1 LIPSSATALAPLL
14 AVAWGL
20 VGAKV
25 GVVCAALV
33 APVLTLFMLPGMW
46 LALAAAGLAEWVT
59 DERLFSPWSL
69 GGCLVLALLGE
80 LWEFSASAA
89 RAKKAGAGRRGAI
102 GALIGG
108 FLGAIAGTM
117 ILPVIGTIAVGG
129 LGALAGSFAL
139 ERDGG
144 RSVDEALRV
153 GKAAATGQVLG
164 VAGKLAICCAMA
176 LWLAVAVVF

>member
-1 LIPSSATALAPLL
+1 MSFASIAIDPVPAVIWAT
-14 AVAWGL
+14 

-25 GVVCAALV
+25 AVVLAALL
-33 APVLTLFMLPGMW
+33 APALTLFMLPGMW
-46 LALAAAGLAEWVT
+46 LALAAAGLAEWGT
-59 DERLFSPWSL
+59 EETLFSPWSL

-80 LWEFSASAA
+80 LWEFTASAA
-89 RAKKAGAGRRGAI
+89 RAKKAGAGRRGAL
-102 GALIGG
+102 GALVGG
-108 FLGAIAGTM
+108 FVGAIAGTM
-117 ILPVIGTIAVGG
+117 LLPVIGTIAVGG
-129 LGALAGSFAL
+129 LGALVGSFAL

-176 LWLAVAVVF
+176 LWLAAAVVF